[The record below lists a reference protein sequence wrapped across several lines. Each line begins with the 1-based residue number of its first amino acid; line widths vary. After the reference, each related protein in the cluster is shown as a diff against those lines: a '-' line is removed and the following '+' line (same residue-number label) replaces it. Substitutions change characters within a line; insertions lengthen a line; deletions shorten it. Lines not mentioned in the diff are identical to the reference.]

1 MTSSKQRAIADEFGL
16 PFWEVVK
23 GFADDGLSVKATA
36 DVLEYSHT
44 AFRRLVER
52 HDKKHWFKVG
62 HNSLVPQQERA
73 ERRGKCSP
81 ALREALRLASAA
93 NPNYIRIEYRGV
105 TDTLAGH
112 SRRLGL
118 SRRTVYKRN
127 KRRPGDWAYVF
138 AGGKHIVL
146 PSRKSGWHQN
156 TFRFGKNRGDAHG
169 KL

>member
-1 MTSSKQRAIADEFGL
+1 MTSLKQRAIADEFGL
-16 PFWEVVK
+16 PFWDVVK

-36 DVLEYSHT
+36 DVLEYSHS
-44 AFRRLVER
+44 AFRRLAER
-52 HDKKHWFKVG
+52 HGKKHWFKVG
-62 HNSLVPQQERA
+62 HDSLVPKQEKA

-81 ALREALRLASAA
+81 ALREALVLASSK

-112 SRRLGL
+112 ARRLGL
-118 SRRTVYKRN
+118 SHSTVYKRN
-127 KRRPGDWAYVF
+127 KRRPEDWAYVL
-138 AGGKHIVL
+138 ADSKHIVL

-156 TFRFGKNRGDAHG
+156 TFRFGKNLGDTYG